1 MVKENENFKQTEDLN
16 KKELDKVKSTVSRI
30 ERELKN
36 KSEKL
41 KDSEALRESVQNE
54 MKLEK
59 VR

>member
-1 MVKENENFKQTEDLN
+1 MKENEKFKQTEDLN

-30 ERELKN
+30 EGELKN